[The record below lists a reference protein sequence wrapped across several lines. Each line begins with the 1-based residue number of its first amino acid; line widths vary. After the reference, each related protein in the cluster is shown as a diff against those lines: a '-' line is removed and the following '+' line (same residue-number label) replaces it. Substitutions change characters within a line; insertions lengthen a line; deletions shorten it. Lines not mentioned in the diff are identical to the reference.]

1 MMAGLFCG
9 GELMNVYPVI
19 LAGGSGTRLWPLS
32 REVLP
37 KQFLSLVGG
46 RTLFQRTLERAITIA
61 PDKAPLVVCNAEH
74 YFHCEDQVNEL
85 GIKHVRYILE
95 PFGRDTAGAIA
106 LAALFLAQEGHGDV
120 PMLVMPSDHLLK
132 DLEHFKNRIQ
142 DAIKTMTPQSLVTFG
157 ITASKPETG
166 YGYIERGDIVKHG
179 TYQVKRFVE
188 KPILSI
194 AKEYLA
200 AGTYYWNSGMFL
212 FTPNAYM
219 SELREANPIVA
230 EIASLAL
237 AQSKSLQ
244 NYCRI
249 DKATYELCPKISI
262 DYAVLEKSP
271 HILMSPLN
279 TTWSD
284 LGCWAS
290 VAESHEADDNN
301 NVIVGN
307 VFVQKSTNCYLN
319 AQDNKLIAAV
329 GLQDKIVVT
338 TTDAVL
344 VADKQ
349 YAQEVKAL
357 VQQLKDNNQE
367 SAVSH
372 KRVQRPWGYYE
383 SLASGR
389 HYQVKHIMVKPKSRL
404 SLQSH
409 QHRAEHWV
417 VVSGEAEIVNGDQTL
432 TLKANQSTY
441 IPQGSQHRLS
451 NMTDT
456 LLHVIEVQS
465 GDYLGEDDIVRYHDD
480 YARAVQ

>member
-1 MMAGLFCG
+1 
-9 GELMNVYPVI
+9 MNLHPVI

-46 RTLFQRTLERAITIA
+46 HTLFQRTLERAITIA

-85 GIKHVRYILE
+85 GIKNVRYILE

-106 LAALFLAQEGHGDV
+106 LAALFLANEGHGDAS
-120 PMLVMPSDHLLK
+120 MLVMPSDHLLK
-132 DLEHFKNRIQ
+132 DLEHFKDRIQ
-142 DAIKTMTPQSLVTFG
+142 DAINTMTPQSLVTFG
-157 ITASKPETG
+157 IKPNKPETG
-166 YGYIERGDIVKHG
+166 YGYIERGNLVNHD
-179 TYQVKRFVE
+179 TFQVKRFVE

-194 AKEYLA
+194 AQEYLD

-212 FTPNAYM
+212 FTPNAYL
-219 SELREANPIVA
+219 SELRLANPTVA
-230 EIASLAL
+230 DIANTAL
-237 AQSKSLQ
+237 TKAKSQQ

-249 DKATYELCPKISI
+249 DKDTYELCPKISI
-262 DYAVLEKSP
+262 DYAVLEKSN
-271 HILMSPLN
+271 HILMSPLD

-290 VAESHEADDNN
+290 VAQSHESDENN
-301 NVIVGN
+301 NVILGN

-319 AQDNKLIAAV
+319 AQDNKVIAVV
-329 GLQDKIVVT
+329 GLEDKIVVS

-344 VADKQ
+344 VADKK

-367 SAVSH
+367 SALTH
-372 KRVQRPWGYYE
+372 KRVHRPWGYYE

-389 HYQVKHIMVKPKSRL
+389 FYQVKHIMVKPNSRL

-417 VVSGEAEIVNGDQTL
+417 VVSGEAEVVNGDQTL
-432 TLKANQSTY
+432 TLMANQSTY
-441 IPQGSQHRLS
+441 IPKGSQHRLS
-451 NMTDT
+451 NMTDN

-465 GDYLGEDDIVRYHDD
+465 GDYLGEDDIVRYQDD
-480 YARAVQ
+480 YARTPQ